1 MPSSLGLDLLF
12 IYAIPS
18 LYIGSPSSIML
29 IIVFVFLVSDAI
41 APPPIAIKGV
51 HWAKDGPKFARNVD
65 GYDASC
71 TAKYKLV

>member
-1 MPSSLGLDLLF
+1 
-12 IYAIPS
+12 
-18 LYIGSPSSIML
+18 ML
-29 IIVFVFLVSDAI
+29 IIVYVFLVSDAI